1 MVLAKFKQDVDI
13 FAIFE
18 KVLEVAHIS
27 VLDTSMDFDLTHQLL
42 FGSALRQRRF
52 LDDFGCVDEVGL
64 RVDEFETF
72 CEATFTKELSF
83 EVATDP
89 DFATRLLE
97 FLFDDCLR
105 RRR

>member
-18 KVLEVAHIS
+18 EVLEVAHIS
-27 VLDTSMDFDLTHQLL
+27 VLDTSMDFDLTHKLL
-42 FGSALRQRRF
+42 FGSALCQRRL

-64 RVDEFETF
+64 SVDEFETF
-72 CEATFTKELSF
+72 GESTLAKELSL
-83 EVATDP
+83 EVAADP
-89 DFATRLLE
+89 DLATRLLE
-97 FLFDDCLR
+97 FLFDDGLR